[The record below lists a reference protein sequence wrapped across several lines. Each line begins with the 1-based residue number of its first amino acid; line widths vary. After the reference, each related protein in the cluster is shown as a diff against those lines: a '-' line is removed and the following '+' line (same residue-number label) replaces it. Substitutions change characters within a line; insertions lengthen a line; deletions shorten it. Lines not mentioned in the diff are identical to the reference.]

1 MAKASHDY
9 ALDASCHLLPATIR
23 KSNQMLNW
31 IMLALIRH
39 PDFIQ
44 QCIDLSLFD
53 KKIKNYYDLIK

>member
-1 MAKASHDY
+1 MQVIDY
-9 ALDASCHLLPATIR
+9 AAGCFMSSLPATIR

-44 QCIDLSLFD
+44 QCI
-53 KKIKNYYDLIK
+53 